1 MIMRHD
7 NDYSV
12 TVFFPS
18 EKPKK
23 WRFVH
28 RLNYFASNLLDKK
41 HSDWKYF
48 NVYDRRTGKFRDRF
62 YKGNIIPDFLPF
74 SQ

>member
-1 MIMRHD
+1 MGHD

-23 WRFVH
+23 WGFVH
-28 RLNYFASNLLDKK
+28 RLNFFASNFLDKK
-41 HSDWKYF
+41 HSEWKYF
-48 NVYDRRTGKFRDRF
+48 NVYDRRKGIYLKQF
-62 YKGNIIPDFLPF
+62 YKGDFIPDFL
-74 SQ
+74 